1 MTPPRPHP
9 GRLADAL
16 LLHVAAASGGRPDR
30 WRVELGLGTAGAVLV
45 DLALAG
51 RVAVRPGHVT
61 VRCADRV
68 EDPVADEVLGA
79 LLLADRRR
87 CLEGRLEHLA
97 PRVYEAVLARLLEE
111 RRLVF
116 VPGGPGVPGASG
128 GSGRPGR
135 FAGFAA
141 RRGGRHLPAR
151 PLAAPP
157 PGPHADALAALVR
170 ATRRERTPPG
180 APTPPE
186 PAGTVCAAVTAALR
200 SAAQTLT
207 CPF

>member
-1 MTPPRPHP
+1 MTSPRPRP

-16 LLHVAAASGGRPDR
+16 LLHVAAASRGRPDR

-68 EDPVADEVLGA
+68 DDPVADEVLGA
-79 LLLADRRR
+79 LLLDHRRR
-87 CLEGRLEHLA
+87 CLEDRLEHLA
-97 PRVYEAVLARLLEE
+97 PHVYEAVLDRLLAE

-116 VPGGPGVPGASG
+116 VPGGSGDSRASG
-128 GSGRPGR
+128 RAGRL
-135 FAGFAA
+135 AGFADR

-151 PLAAPP
+151 PPAAPP
-157 PGPHADALAALVR
+157 PGPHADALAALLR

-186 PAGTVCAAVTAALR
+186 PAGTVCAAVAATLR